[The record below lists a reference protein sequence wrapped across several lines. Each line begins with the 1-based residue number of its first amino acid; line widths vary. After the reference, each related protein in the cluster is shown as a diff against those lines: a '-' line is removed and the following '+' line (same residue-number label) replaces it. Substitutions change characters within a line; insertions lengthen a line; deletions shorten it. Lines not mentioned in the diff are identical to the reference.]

1 MIGQGQQIVS
11 DIIKSG
17 PSDHKLLSTLLSK
30 KKKKKKKKTC
40 CQVSR
45 LLLTESH
52 DMTIF

>member
-1 MIGQGQQIVS
+1 MIGRGQQIVS

-30 KKKKKKKKTC
+30 KKKKKKKTC

>member
-1 MIGQGQQIVS
+1 MIGRGQQIVS

-17 PSDHKLLSTLLSK
+17 LSDHKLLSTLLS